1 MDLFSSI
8 KKQITSSF
16 KRTTQKRKRKNIKTR
31 TLTPYNNLYPIEEA
45 ENEETEKKTTSTP
58 KSHAS
63 HEKKKTSSPKNSSPK
78 NTSPKNTSPKNTSPK
93 NTSPK
98 DKSPTPES
106 ILIKVKSKTPE
117 KAVEEIE
124 LKFPEPLPDKIT
136 YDKKIAKRMNK
147 LFDKRDKLK
156 TFGGHR
162 FFETLFYLYLFKKY
176 KTTCTITERGRDT
189 PDIIIHVYNDER
201 DALNDLLRKNF
212 IEQMVKCIKKDNP
225 FIIIPLTLE
234 IESEQE
240 LDTHANLLIYRNN
253 TRELEH
259 FEPHGFEYMGPNH
272 AKVNRVVNKFL
283 SLSVDGINAQLNKGG
298 LPDIKLIKASDIC
311 PSSRNG
317 VQVIEENSTLPR
329 SVIEPEG
336 YCAAWSMFFAEMCL
350 KNPEIPSRQINDA
363 ILNENRLHNENYL
376 RRVIRGYTCL
386 INNKMAKYFSEIFD
400 EEITSEKL
408 MNYIQQENNKKTKTD
423 QYTNFTNNLS
433 AIMQKELNPASRLK
447 SVTARKYSK
456 FNKTIKSDT
465 SSSELS
471 EGEKEKRKNKTAKK
485 ARSPKP
491 KSERQSKPEK
501 EAEKLRKAT
510 EKAAEKATEK
520 EAKRQQK
527 ETAKEAK
534 RQQKEAEKSRKA
546 TEKLASKTEK
556 SRAKSVSKAKTL
568 KMKSTARSE
577 TQEV

>member
-1 MDLFSSI
+1 MGLFSSI
-8 KKQITSSF
+8 KKKITSSF
-16 KRTTQKRKRKNIKTR
+16 KKTSQKRKRKNIKTR

-45 ENEETEKKTTSTP
+45 ENEDSEKKTSS
-58 KSHAS
+58 SHAS
-63 HEKKKTSSPKNSSPK
+63 PEKKKTSSQKSPEKNSSQK
-78 NTSPKNTSPKNTSPK
+78 SPKKS
-93 NTSPK
+93 SPK

-106 ILIKVKSKTPE
+106 ILIKVKSKSPE

-124 LKFPEPLPDKIT
+124 LKFPEPLPEKIT

-156 TFGGHR
+156 TFGGHT

-176 KTTCTITERGRDT
+176 KTTCIITERGSNA
-189 PDIIIHVYNDER
+189 PDIVIHVYNDER

-212 IEQMVKCIKKDNP
+212 IEQMVKCIKKNNP

-240 LDTHANLLIYRNN
+240 LEAHANLLIYRSN

-259 FEPHGFEYMGPNH
+259 FEPHGLEYIGSDR

-283 SLSVDGINAQLNKGG
+283 SLSVDGINAQLNQNG

-311 PSSRNG
+311 PSRG
-317 VQVIEENSTLPR
+317 VQAIEENSKLPY

-408 MNYIQQENNKKTKTD
+408 MNYIQQENNQKTRTD
-423 QYTNFTNNLS
+423 RYTNFTNNLS
-433 AIMQKELNPASRLK
+433 AIMQ
-447 SVTARKYSK
+447 SK
-456 FNKTIKSDT
+456 GFIK
-465 SSSELS
+465 
-471 EGEKEKRKNKTAKK
+471 
-485 ARSPKP
+485 
-491 KSERQSKPEK
+491 
-501 EAEKLRKAT
+501 
-510 EKAAEKATEK
+510 
-520 EAKRQQK
+520 
-527 ETAKEAK
+527 
-534 RQQKEAEKSRKA
+534 
-546 TEKLASKTEK
+546 
-556 SRAKSVSKAKTL
+556 
-568 KMKSTARSE
+568 
-577 TQEV
+577 